1 MIFNVARAKLQKLL
15 SPIKKHNEP
24 VAENI
29 PCPSYFGHISNSDV
43 EYGSNS
49 DDGWFTLKS
58 LSPQSSHKI
67 PTWAAYNSLLTDAKP
82 KTTVQQLPIVNGRPT
97 SSENLLCAI
106 KEAGKVKNVI
116 QPARKSI
123 ISFDLQLYAKAI
135 QLQVK
140 PDITNDF
147 VFRMGELH
155 IVFTNLKVL
164 GKLTDG
170 SGLDQA
176 FEEAGKLVTFHQSP
190 FFSKTLYFR
199 TY

>member
-1 MIFNVARAKLQKLL
+1 MARAKLPKLL

-29 PCPSYFGHISNSDV
+29 KYPSYFGHISNTDV

-49 DDGWFTLKS
+49 DDGWFILKS
-58 LSPQSSHKI
+58 LSPQLSHKI

-190 FFSKTLYFR
+190 FFLKTLYFR